1 MSYYVEKDND
11 RHKEK
16 ILERSRNAK
25 KDEGE
30 EYAQLKGRKLG
41 EYTLFAV
48 LIPIAVFTFFARELV
63 AFFASA
69 TAMCAFAFGQG
80 LIEYRFTKR
89 KCHLILTIVTGVSAI
104 VGVISLLA
112 VSLGWWEISRF
123 FGLLR

>member
-1 MSYYVEKDND
+1 MNYVEKNND

-48 LIPIAVFTFFARELV
+48 LIPIALFTLFTRELV
-63 AFFASA
+63 AFFSSA
-69 TAMCAFAFGQG
+69 TAMCTFAFGQG
-80 LIEYRFTKR
+80 LVEYRFTKR
-89 KCHLILTIVTGVSAI
+89 KCHLILTIVAGVSAI
-104 VGVISLLA
+104 VGIISLLT
-112 VSLGWWEISRF
+112 VSFGWWEISHF